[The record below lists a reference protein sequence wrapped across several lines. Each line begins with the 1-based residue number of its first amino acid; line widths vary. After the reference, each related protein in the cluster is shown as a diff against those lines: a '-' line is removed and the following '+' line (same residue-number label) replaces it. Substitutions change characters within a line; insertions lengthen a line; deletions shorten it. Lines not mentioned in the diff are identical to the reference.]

1 MKDLTIYL
9 SVGEAESTHYH
20 QKASSCATA
29 AAMLWL
35 LRGLDEKRAN
45 QTSHTFRYVAPDKN
59 RSSALTSLTS
69 MRPFCLLVALAVCVE
84 AVRRELDPDER
95 SAFADDRKKATL
107 EAENVPALSKALY
120 VAAYALLVVALQAAW
135 PLLRDRVTRLYPA
148 P

>member
-1 MKDLTIYL
+1 
-9 SVGEAESTHYH
+9 
-20 QKASSCATA
+20 
-29 AAMLWL
+29 
-35 LRGLDEKRAN
+35 
-45 QTSHTFRYVAPDKN
+45 
-59 RSSALTSLTS
+59 